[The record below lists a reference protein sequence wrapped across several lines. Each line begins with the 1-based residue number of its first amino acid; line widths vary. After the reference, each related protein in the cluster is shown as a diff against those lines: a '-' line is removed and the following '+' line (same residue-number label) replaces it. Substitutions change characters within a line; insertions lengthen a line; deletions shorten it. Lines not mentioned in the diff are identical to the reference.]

1 LSGAATTRRAD
12 RLARLPASSGIAV
25 SLTAVADRPVVI
37 VSNRGPISFR
47 SEDGGLV
54 ARRGAGGL
62 VSGLAPLVAG
72 TDTIWIAAALSDAD
86 RQAAAR
92 GIAEAE
98 GLRVSLL
105 DLDPA
110 EHRMAYDV
118 VCNATLWFCLHGL
131 FDLARRPRIDGRWRD
146 AWDAYRAVN
155 DAFAT
160 ATAEVAPEGAAV
172 LVQDYHLA
180 MVGPKLRTLRPDVR
194 SVHFMHTPWCD
205 PDGLRPLPDDVAAQ
219 LVGGIAGHHSST
231 FHTRRWATAFEA
243 SCRSVLGSEANP
255 SVAVTPLAAD
265 PDDLAN
271 AARSEQCATRRGE
284 LQERIGD
291 RKLLVRVDRIEL
303 SKNVLR
309 GFHAYDDLLERHPE
323 WRGRVVFAALLYPSR
338 EGLAEY
344 LAYRQEVD
352 GLVARLN
359 EKWSTPDWTPILLES
374 SDDYPR
380 SIAALQLADAVLVNP
395 IRDGL
400 NLVAME
406 GVLVSE
412 RASALVLSTEA
423 GAWELLRDAG
433 AIGINP
439 FDVGAT
445 ADALHLAL
453 SMDGTEREARHGRL
467 RAAVASRT
475 PRDWLREQLA
485 AAG

>member
-1 LSGAATTRRAD
+1 
-12 RLARLPASSGIAV
+12 
-25 SLTAVADRPVVI
+25 
-37 VSNRGPISFR
+37 
-47 SEDGGLV
+47 
-54 ARRGAGGL
+54 

-72 TDTIWIAAALSDAD
+72 TDAIWLAAALSDAD
-86 RQAAAR
+86 REAAAL
-92 GIAEAE
+92 GVAEAQ

-110 EHRMAYDV
+110 QHRMAYDV

-131 FDLARRPRIDGRWRD
+131 FDLARRPRIDGHWRE

-160 ATAEVAPEGAAV
+160 ATAELAPEGAAV
-172 LVQDYHLA
+172 LVQDYHFAL
-180 MVGPKLRTLRPDVR
+180 VGPKVRTLRPDVR
-194 SVHFMHTPWCD
+194 TVHFMHTPWCD
-205 PDGLRPLPDDVAAQ
+205 ADGLRPLPDDVAAQ
-219 LVGGIAGHHSST
+219 LVGGIAGHHAST
-231 FHTRRWATAFEA
+231 FHTRRWATAFETSA
-243 SCRSVLGSEANP
+243 RAVLGSEANP
-255 SVAVTPLAAD
+255 SVAVTPLASD
-265 PDDLAN
+265 PDDLVKASTSAEC
-271 AARSEQCATRRGE
+271 AAQRDE
-284 LQERIGD
+284 LASIVGD
-291 RKLLVRVDRIEL
+291 RKLLVRVDRMEL

-309 GFHAYDDLLERHPE
+309 GFHAFDDLLERHPE

-344 LAYRQEVD
+344 LAYHQETE

-359 EKWSTPDWTPILLES
+359 EKWSTPDWTPIVLQT

-400 NLVAME
+400 NLVA
-406 GVLVSE
+406 SE
-412 RASALVLSTEA
+412 SALLSQRASVLVLSTEA
-423 GAWELLRDAG
+423 GAWELLGDAG

-439 FDVGAT
+439 FDVSAT

-453 SMDGTEREARHGRL
+453 GMDPAERELRHERL
-467 RAAVASRT
+467 RSTVASRT
-475 PRDWLREQLA
+475 PRDWLREQLT

>member
-1 LSGAATTRRAD
+1 M
-12 RLARLPASSGIAV
+12 
-25 SLTAVADRPVVI
+25 ADRPVVI

-47 SEDGGLV
+47 RENDELV

-72 TDTIWIAAALSDAD
+72 TEAIWLAAALSEAD
-86 RQAAAR
+86 RAAAAA
-92 GIAEAE
+92 GVTEAD
-98 GLRVSLL
+98 GLRFRLL
-105 DLDPA
+105 DLDA
-110 EHRMAYDV
+110 AQHRMAYDV

-131 FDLARRPRIDGRWRD
+131 FDLARRPRIDSRWRD

-155 DAFAT
+155 DAFVT
-160 ATAEVAPEGAAV
+160 AAAEVAPEGAAV

-180 MVGPKLRTLRPDVR
+180 LVGPKLRALRPDLR
-194 SVHFMHTPWCD
+194 TVHFMHTPWCD
-205 PDGLRPLPDDVAAQ
+205 PDGLRPLPDDVTAQ
-219 LVGGIAGHHSST
+219 FIGGIAGHHAST
-231 FHTRRWATAFEA
+231 FHTRRWTTAFEA
-243 SCRSVLGSEANP
+243 SCRAVLGSEANP

-265 PDDLAN
+265 PDDLIR
-271 AARSEQCATRRGE
+271 AAQSPDCRARADE
-284 LQERIGD
+284 LRAVVGD

-323 WRGRVVFAALLYPSR
+323 WRGRVMFAAFLYPSR

-344 LAYRQEVD
+344 LAYRQEVE
-352 GLVARLN
+352 GLVERLN
-359 EKWSTPDWTPILLES
+359 EKWATDDWTPIVMQS

-400 NLVAME
+400 NLVALE

-412 RASALVLSTEA
+412 RASVLVLSTEA

-445 ADALHLAL
+445 ADALHTAL
-453 SMDGTEREARHGRL
+453 EMSGPEREARHERL
-467 RAAVASRT
+467 RTTIASRT

>member
-1 LSGAATTRRAD
+1 M
-12 RLARLPASSGIAV
+12 
-25 SLTAVADRPVVI
+25 ADRPVVI
-37 VSNRGPISFR
+37 VSNRGPVSFR
-47 SEDGGLV
+47 HESGGLV

-62 VSGLAPLVAG
+62 VSGLAPVVAG
-72 TDTIWIAAALSDAD
+72 TDTIWMAAALSDAD
-86 RQAAAR
+86 REASAS

-98 GLRVSLL
+98 GIRVRLL

-110 EHRMAYDV
+110 MHRMAYDV

-131 FDLARRPRIDGRWRD
+131 FDLARRPRIDRRWRE

-155 DAFAT
+155 DVFAE
-160 ATAEVAPEGAAV
+160 AAADVAPEGAAV

-180 MVGPKLRTLRPDVR
+180 LVGPKLRTLRPDVR

-219 LVGGIAGHHSST
+219 IVGGIAGHHAST
-231 FHTRRWATAFEA
+231 FHTRRWASAFET
-243 SCRSVLGSEANP
+243 SCRSVLGTETDP
-255 SVAVTPLAAD
+255 SVAITPLASD
-265 PDDLAN
+265 PDDLA
-271 AARSEQCATRRGE
+271 AAGRSAACATARDEIHELVGE
-284 LQERIGD
+284 
-291 RKLLVRVDRIEL
+291 RKLLVRVDRMEL
-303 SKNVLR
+303 SKNILR
-309 GFHAYDDLLERHPE
+309 GFHAFDDLLENHPE
-323 WRGRVVFAALLYPSR
+323 WRNRVVFVALLYPSR
-338 EGLAEY
+338 EALVEYAAYHQEVVGLA
-344 LAYRQEVD
+344 
-352 GLVARLN
+352 ARVN
-359 EKWSTPDWTPILLES
+359 DKWATPDWTPIELHS

-380 SIAALQLADAVLVNP
+380 SIAALQLADVVLVNP
-395 IRDGL
+395 VRDGL

-406 GVLVSE
+406 GVLVSD

-445 ADALHLAL
+445 AEALHLAL
-453 SMDGTEREARHGRL
+453 GMDAVEREGRHERL
-467 RAAVASRT
+467 RATVAART

>member
-1 LSGAATTRRAD
+1 M
-12 RLARLPASSGIAV
+12 
-25 SLTAVADRPVVI
+25 
-37 VSNRGPISFR
+37 
-47 SEDGGLV
+47 

-72 TDTIWIAAALSDAD
+72 TDAIWLAAALSDAD
-86 RQAAAR
+86 REAAAL
-92 GIAEAE
+92 GVADAD

-105 DLDPA
+105 GLDPA
-110 EHRMAYDV
+110 QHRMAYDV

-131 FDLARRPRIDGRWRD
+131 FDLARRPRIDHRWRE

-155 DAFAT
+155 DAFA
-160 ATAEVAPEGAAV
+160 AAAAEVAPEGAAV
-172 LVQDYHLA
+172 LVQDYHFAL
-180 MVGPKLRTLRPDVR
+180 VGPKLRALRPDVR
-194 SVHFMHTPWCD
+194 TVHFMHTPWCD

-219 LVGGIAGHHSST
+219 ILGGIAGHHAST
-231 FHTRRWATAFEA
+231 FHTRRWANAFEA
-243 SCRSVLGSEANP
+243 SCRAVLGPEVNP

-271 AARSEQCATRRGE
+271 ACTSPECAASRDE
-284 LQERIGD
+284 LAALVGD
-291 RKLLVRVDRIEL
+291 RKLLVRVDRMEL

-309 GFHAYDDLLERHPE
+309 GFHAFDDLLERHAE
-323 WRGRVVFAALLYPSR
+323 WRGRVVFVALLYPSR

-344 LAYRQEVD
+344 LAYAQETE

-359 EKWSTPDWTPILLES
+359 EKWSTPDWTPIVLNTA
-374 SDDYPR
+374 DDFPR
-380 SIAALQLADAVLVNP
+380 SIAARQLADVVLVNP

-400 NLVAME
+400 NLVAFE
-406 GVLVSE
+406 SALLSE

-445 ADALHLAL
+445 AEALHVAL
-453 SMDGTEREARHGRL
+453 SMDTAEREARHGRV
-467 RAAVASRT
+467 RSAVSSRT
-475 PRDWLREQLA
+475 PRDWLREQLD

>member
-1 LSGAATTRRAD
+1 MAE
-12 RLARLPASSGIAV
+12 
-25 SLTAVADRPVVI
+25 RPVVI
-37 VSNRGPISFR
+37 VSNRGPISYR
-47 SEDGGLV
+47 HIDGELV

-72 TDTIWIAAALSDAD
+72 TDAIWLAAALSDAD
-86 RQAAAR
+86 RAAAAL
-92 GIAEAE
+92 GVADAE

-110 EHRMAYDV
+110 LHRMAYDV

-131 FDLARRPRIDGRWRD
+131 FDLARRPRIDTHWRE
-146 AWDAYRAVN
+146 AWDAYRSVN

-160 ATAEVAPEGAAV
+160 AAAEIAPEGAAV

-180 MVGPKLRTLRPDVR
+180 LVGPKLRTLRPDVR
-194 SVHFMHTPWCD
+194 TVHFMHTPWCD

-219 LVGGIAGHHSST
+219 IVGGIAGHHAST
-231 FHTRRWATAFEA
+231 FHTRRWARAFET
-243 SCRSVLGSEANP
+243 SCDAVLGPEANP

-265 PDDLAN
+265 PDDLARAASSPDC
-271 AARSEQCATRRGE
+271 AARRDELAATV
-284 LQERIGD
+284 GD
-291 RKLLVRVDRIEL
+291 RKLLVRVDRMEL

-309 GFHAYDDLLERHPE
+309 GFHAFDDLLERHPE
-323 WRGRVVFAALLYPSR
+323 WRERVVFAALLYPSR
-338 EGLAEY
+338 EGLPEY
-344 LAYRQEVD
+344 LAYHQETE

-359 EKWSTPDWTPILLES
+359 DKWSTHDWTPIVLQT

-380 SIAALQLADAVLVNP
+380 SIAALQLADVVLVNP

-400 NLVAME
+400 NLVAFE
-406 GVLVSE
+406 SALLSQ
-412 RASALVLSTEA
+412 RASTLVLSTEA
-423 GAWELLRDAG
+423 GAWELARDAG

-453 SMDGTEREARHGRL
+453 GLDGAERESRHQQL
-467 RAAVASRT
+467 RATVAART

-485 AAG
+485 AAGSS

>member
-1 LSGAATTRRAD
+1 MT
-12 RLARLPASSGIAV
+12 
-25 SLTAVADRPVVI
+25 DRPVVI

-47 SEDGGLV
+47 HEDGALV

-72 TDTIWIAAALSDAD
+72 TDTLWLAAALSDAD
-86 RQAAAR
+86 REAAR
-92 GIAEAE
+92 SGITEAE

-105 DLDPA
+105 DVDPSQ
-110 EHRMAYDV
+110 HRMAYDV

-131 FDLARRPRIDGRWRD
+131 FDLARRPRIDGRWRE
-146 AWDAYRAVN
+146 AWDACRSVN

-160 ATAEVAPEGAAV
+160 ATAELAPEGAAV

-180 MVGPKLRTLRPDVR
+180 LVGPKLRTLRPDVR

-219 LVGGIAGHHSST
+219 IVGGIAGHHSST
-231 FHTRRWATAFEA
+231 FHTQRWATAFKA
-243 SCRSVLGSEANP
+243 SCRSVLGTEAKP

-265 PDDLAN
+265 PDDLAK
-271 AARSEQCATRRGE
+271 AARSPHCAARRDE
-284 LQERIGD
+284 LREVVGD

-303 SKNVLR
+303 SKNLLR
-309 GFHAYDDLLERHPE
+309 GFHAFDDLLERHPE

-338 EGLAEY
+338 EGLADY

-359 EKWSTPDWTPILLES
+359 DKWSTPDWTPIMLQS
-374 SDDYPR
+374 TDDYPR
-380 SIAALQLADAVLVNP
+380 SIAALQLADVVLVNP

-423 GAWELLRDAG
+423 GAWELVRDAG

-453 SMDGTEREARHGRL
+453 SIDPSEREARHRRL
-467 RAAVASRT
+467 RAVVTART

>member
-1 LSGAATTRRAD
+1 MT
-12 RLARLPASSGIAV
+12 
-25 SLTAVADRPVVI
+25 DRPVVI

-47 SEDGGLV
+47 HENGELA

-62 VSGLAPLVAG
+62 VSGLAPLVTG
-72 TDTIWIAAALSDAD
+72 TDTLWLAAALSDAD
-86 RQAAAR
+86 REAAAT
-92 GIAEAE
+92 GITEAD

-105 DLDPA
+105 DLDA
-110 EHRMAYDV
+110 AQHRMAYDV

-131 FDLARRPRIDGRWRD
+131 FDLARRPRIDGRWRE
-146 AWDAYRAVN
+146 AWEAYRAVN
-155 DAFAT
+155 DAFAD
-160 ATAEVAPEGAAV
+160 ATAELAPEGSAV

-180 MVGPKLRTLRPDVR
+180 LVGPRLRSLRPDVR

-205 PDGLRPLPDDVAAQ
+205 PDGLRPLPDDVAAHF
-219 LVGGIAGHHSST
+219 VGGIAGHHSST
-231 FHTRRWATAFEA
+231 FHTRRWATAFET
-243 SCRSVLGSEANP
+243 SCRSVLGTEVNP

-265 PDDLAN
+265 PDDLAT
-271 AARSEQCATRRGE
+271 AARSQESAAGRDE
-284 LQERIGD
+284 LREVVGD

-309 GFHAYDDLLERHPE
+309 GFHAFDDLLERHPE
-323 WRGRVVFAALLYPSR
+323 WRGRVVFAAFLYPSR

-344 LAYRQEVD
+344 LSYRQEVE
-352 GLVARLN
+352 GLASRVN
-359 EKWSTPDWTPILLES
+359 DKWASADWTPIQVHT

-400 NLVAME
+400 NLVALE
-406 GVLVSE
+406 AVLVSE

-423 GAWELLRDAG
+423 GAWEFLHDAG

-453 SMDGTEREARHGRL
+453 AMDGVEREARHERL
-467 RAAVASRT
+467 HAAVAART